1 MPTKKYINTPDV
13 VKLTGR
19 SSSEIIELVK
29 SGVLPG
35 HKTKR
40 GWWRYDV
47 EAVEKYFGLSVSPA
61 TNVQTTAEKKVEKT
75 IDTDSME
82 LSPYK
87 LAIQIIEKTSK
98 NLLIVGKAGSG
109 KTTFLKELV
118 KNTKKKMSV
127 VAPSG
132 IAALEAGGQTIHS
145 FFGFNTIA
153 FVPGGS
159 DGKMNISAGAQLWIQ
174 KLDTLVI
181 DEISMVRADLLD
193 HIDSRLQRIRHNKKP
208 FGGVQIVMIG
218 DLKQIPPVVDE
229 KEAEIV
235 FKHYYTPYFFGS
247 AILQKVDYLYL
258 EFDRIFRQADK
269 LFISLLNRVRD
280 NKVANSDILIL
291 NSRYR
296 KKFDPGAIQLT
307 THRRQAYAI
316 NMSKLEELP
325 GKAYTYHGFI
335 DRQYPKI
342 DLPADEHLTLK
353 KGAKVMFVLNRPDEG
368 YMNGTLGVVE
378 SLNENSIKVKIAS
391 GKVIGVNK
399 GHWNNEVPEINPE
412 TKEIYSKVIGTYDQ
426 YPLILAWAITIH
438 KSQGQT
444 FDKAVVNL
452 RRCFEEG
459 QAYVALSRCRT
470 LEGLFLSTQIT
481 RKSIITDPDVD
492 EFLAK
497 MKEKWTLEKVK
508 EVLDSSKAE
517 PLEKIIYDAQHVY
530 EQLDAFRL
538 RQAKKEGCTRDL
550 ILKKKEMRSLAWKAP
565 QDLKEMETMFPD
577 VSHTTV
583 SKYGKQILRIIKNG
597 YKKVE

>member
-1 MPTKKYINTPDV
+1 MATKKYINTPDV

-19 SSSEIIELVK
+19 PSSEILDLVK

-40 GWWRYDV
+40 GWWRYDL
-47 EAVEKYFGLSVSPA
+47 EAVENYFGLSVTPEA
-61 TNVQTTAEKKVEKT
+61 KVTTAEKKVERMAVA
-75 IDTDSME
+75 DSTE

-98 NLLIVGKAGSG
+98 NLLIVGKAGTG

-118 KNTKKKMSV
+118 KNTKKKMSI

-145 FFGFNTIA
+145 FLGFNTIA
-153 FVPGGS
+153 YIPGGS
-159 DGKMNISAGAQLWIQ
+159 DGRMKLSPGAQLWIQ

-193 HIDSRLQRIRHNKKP
+193 HIDSRLRKIRRIDKP
-208 FGGVQIVMIG
+208 FGGVQVVMMG

-229 KEAEIV
+229 KETEIV
-235 FKHYYTPYFFGS
+235 YKHYYSSYFFAS
-247 AILQKVDYLYL
+247 SILQKVDYLYL

-296 KKFDPGAIQLT
+296 TKFDPEAIQLT

-316 NMSKLEELP
+316 NISKLEALP

-335 DRQYPKI
+335 DRQYPKM

-353 KGAKVMFVLNRPDEG
+353 KGAKVMFVLNRPEEG
-368 YMNGTLGVVE
+368 YMNGTLGVVD
-378 SLNENSIKVKIAS
+378 SLNEHFIKVKTAA
-391 GKVIGVNK
+391 GKLIDVK
-399 GHWNNEVPEINPE
+399 MGHWNNEVPEINPE
-412 TKEIYSKVIGTYDQ
+412 TQEIYSKVIGSYDQ
-426 YPLILAWAITIH
+426 FPLILAWAITIH

-452 RRCFEEG
+452 RRCFAEG
-459 QAYVALSRCRT
+459 QAYVALSRCRS

-492 EFLAK
+492 EYLEK
-497 MKEKWTLEKVK
+497 MKEKWPLEKVK

-517 PLEKIIYDAQHVY
+517 PQEKVIYDAQYVY
-530 EQLDAFRL
+530 EQLDEFRR

-550 ILKKKEMRSLAWKAP
+550 IMKKKEMSQLAWKAP
-565 QDLKEMETMFPD
+565 KDLKEMDAMYPN
-577 VSHTTV
+577 VLHTTV
-583 SKYGKQILRIIKNG
+583 SEYGKQILRIIKNG